1 MIEALGSTKSWS
13 FVSTARACAIGAAA
27 LFSACGSGGSE
38 GSGGT
43 GGSGSIVVPI
53 QPGEPGNPEGQCP
66 IPSEAQLDDVSSPT
80 TVVGTGTPESCIPE
94 AFTQISA
101 HDDTP
106 ITVTDSTIE

>member
-1 MIEALGSTKSWS
+1 LFG
-13 FVSTARACAIGAAA
+13 STARACAIGAAA
-27 LFSACGSGGSE
+27 LLSACGSGGDNS
-38 GSGGT
+38 
-43 GGSGSIVVPI
+43 SIVMPI